1 MGVWAYP
8 YLVACGL
15 LLVAGM
21 AKALDPTMTVGALD
35 RLGLHCAPAAVRVG
49 GAAEALLA
57 VTAALSGNRLLALL
71 VGTSYAVFSAY
82 VLVAL
87 GRHAPI
93 GTCGCFGR
101 ADTPPSLVHVIL
113 DVAAIVSAAGV
124 ALGEGTGLSEVLDG
138 RALAGVPFLASV
150 GAGVVAAY
158 LAMTVLARR
167 LVSGAGPTARG
178 S

>member
-1 MGVWAYP
+1 MGPWAYP

-15 LLVAGM
+15 LLLAGVAKM
-21 AKALDPTMTVGALD
+21 LDPTMTVGALD
-35 RLGLHCAPAAVRVG
+35 RLGLRCAPTAVRVG

-57 VTAALSGNRLLALL
+57 VAAALSGNGLLALL
-71 VGTSYAVFSAY
+71 VGVSYGVFTAY

-101 ADTPPSLVHVIL
+101 PDTPPSLVHVVL
-113 DVAAIVSAAGV
+113 DLAAIVSATGV
-124 ALGEGTGLSEVLDG
+124 ALGDGAGLAEVLEG
-138 RALAGVPFLASV
+138 RALGGLPFLGLV
-150 GAGVVAAY
+150 GAGVLAAY
-158 LAMTVLARR
+158 FAMTLLARR
-167 LVSGAGPTARG
+167 LVSGAGRRARG